1 MTNFQKVGT
10 FVKSAERGDM
20 SLKAETFRGW
30 GRDFL
35 ENNSHGED
43 FHPGEELGSSV
54 RVSRIPGLLLG
65 RWDRLQFLMD
75 LWLRGGV
82 ARSVRGRCG
91 HLSSLTPSHRAKSL
105 IIICSLSHLPSSTCG
120 FGVFWW
126 HYSVPPGKHLTSHG
140 SFRPGRPL
148 LPL

>member
-43 FHPGEELGSSV
+43 FHPGEELGSLV
-54 RVSRIPGLLLG
+54 VGEGFEGLFFLRCVFLKLACF
-65 RWDRLQFLMD
+65 RL
-75 LWLRGGV
+75 
-82 ARSVRGRCG
+82 C
-91 HLSSLTPSHRAKSL
+91 
-105 IIICSLSHLPSSTCG
+105 
-120 FGVFWW
+120 
-126 HYSVPPGKHLTSHG
+126 
-140 SFRPGRPL
+140 
-148 LPL
+148 